1 MKHMLQGVDIQI
13 LMALVTDEIMPIPF
27 MIAHE
32 EVLAVRRLDIL
43 PVRKAIL
50 YRENG
55 RMIVNLIGNSV
66 VIQPGKRSLY
76 LF

>member
-1 MKHMLQGVDIQI
+1 MKHMLQSMDIQI
-13 LMALVTDEIMPIPF
+13 LMALVADEIMAIPF

-32 EVLAVRRLDIL
+32 EVLAVGRLDVL
-43 PVRKAIL
+43 PVGKAIL

-55 RMIVNLIGNSV
+55 RMIVDLIGNSMF
-66 VIQPGKRSLY
+66 IQPGKRSLY